1 MPQEGLYEGGQPQGH
16 HYSGVAALE
25 DMSAQPG
32 RIFNYTGDCLFK
44 QGFTVMALE
53 QEVPRGSTLANHGGT
68 MSGFMEDGDEKDDQT
83 VLFVPSALA
92 TQRLLQ
98 AAKEKAGAS
107 QEGANQVVGSRKDD
121 KPALP
126 YVARSPAQLKMVRDD
141 H

>member
-16 HYSGVAALE
+16 HYSGVEKLE
-25 DMSAQPG
+25 AMSPQPG

-68 MSGFMEDGDEKDDQT
+68 MSGFMEDGDEKDNQT

-92 TQRLLQ
+92 TQRVLQ
-98 AAKEKAGAS
+98 AAKEKARAS
-107 QEGANQVVGSRKDD
+107 REGGDQVDGSRKDA

-126 YVARSPAQLKMVRDD
+126 YVARAPVQKKMVRDEE
-141 H
+141 